1 MRPLRSIL
9 SRIVVLHIVAVAI
22 TTLTISLAL
31 TWLLDR
37 AIDNIHDEAMRKQ
50 ATSIAAHLRVG
61 PDNKPILQLPPEI
74 EGIYSQPYNRYVYAV
89 VDRDGAVLFSSQTS
103 QRPVFADWDRTELSS
118 EEERHGDATISG
130 VSLRKTLNGT
140 DYWIQTGENLSNR
153 DALTDDITSGFF
165 REVGWIT
172 VPILLV
178 LLVIDIAIFRRALWP
193 LKRASAIAQ
202 EIGPSRTDIRLPA
215 DDVPLEVKPLMT
227 AVNRALDRLDEGFRV
242 QREFAA
248 DAAHELRT
256 PLTVVRT
263 RLELMEDKELVAG
276 LRKDLDGISHLV
288 NQLLEF
294 AEIENAEVADDEV
307 ADLRSICEEVAA
319 FVAPIAIAQK
329 KTVALTGSELPVRVH
344 GNAEMIRRAVLN
356 LARNAVEHTA
366 ENTIVE
372 FELAADG
379 TISIRDFGPG
389 IAADEKEAIFRRFWR
404 RDRNRSGS
412 TGLGLSIVRRI
423 AEIHNATLRVDS
435 PPTGGAIF
443 TLAFRRS

>member
-9 SRIVVLHIVAVAI
+9 SRIVVLHIIAVAV
-22 TTLTISLAL
+22 TTLTISL

-50 ATSIAAHLRVG
+50 ATSIAAHLRAG
-61 PDNKPILQLPPEI
+61 PDGKPILQLPPEI
-74 EGIYSQPYNRYVYAV
+74 EAIYSQPYNRYVYAV
-89 VDRDGAVLFSSQTS
+89 VDAEGAVLFSSQAN
-103 QRPVFADWDRTELSS
+103 RGPVFADWDKSKLSS
-118 EEERHGDATISG
+118 EEERRGDATISG
-130 VSLRKTLNGT
+130 VSLRKTLN
-140 DYWIQTGENLSNR
+140 DREYWIQTGENLSNR

-193 LKRASAIAQ
+193 LKQASAIAQ
-202 EIGPSRTDIRLPA
+202 QIGPTRTDIRLPA

-263 RLELMEDKELVAG
+263 RLELVEDKELVAG

-294 AEIENAEVADDEV
+294 AEVETAELADDET
-307 ADLRSICEEVAA
+307 ADLRDICEEVAA

-329 KTVALTGSELPVRVH
+329 KTVSLTGSELPVLVH

-356 LARNAVEHTA
+356 LAKNAVEHTA

-372 FELAADG
+372 FDLATDG
-379 TISIRDFGPG
+379 TISIKDAGPG
-389 IAADEKEAIFRRFWR
+389 IAADEKDAIFQRFWR

-423 AEIHNATLRVDS
+423 AEIHNATLRLDNA
-435 PPTGGAIF
+435 PTGGAIF
-443 TLAFRRS
+443 SLAFRRT

>member
-9 SRIVVLHIVAVAI
+9 SRIVVLHIIAVAV

-31 TWLLDR
+31 TWLLDH

-50 ATSIAAHLRVG
+50 ATSIAAHLKAG
-61 PDNKPILQLPPEI
+61 PDGKPLLQLPPEI
-74 EGIYSQPYNRYVYAV
+74 LAIYLQPYNRYLYAV
-89 VDRDGAVLFSSQTS
+89 VDSEGTVLFSSQAN
-103 QRPVFADWDRTELSS
+103 RGPVFADWDKTDFSS

-130 VSLRKTLNGT
+130 ISLRKTLNGK
-140 DYWIQTGENLSNR
+140 DYWIQTAENLSNR

-172 VPILLV
+172 VPILLI

-193 LKRASAIAQ
+193 LKQASAIAQ
-202 EIGPSRTDIRLPA
+202 EIGPARTDIRLPA
-215 DDVPLEVKPLMT
+215 DNVPLEVKPLMT

-263 RLELMEDKELVAG
+263 RLELVEDKELVAG

-294 AEIENAEVADDEV
+294 AEVETAELAEDEI
-307 ADLRSICEEVAA
+307 ADLREICEDVAA
-319 FVAPIAIAQK
+319 FIAPIAIAQK
-329 KTVALTGSELPVRVH
+329 KMVSLTGSETPVRVH

-366 ENTIVE
+366 DNTTVE
-372 FELAADG
+372 FGLADDG
-379 TISIRDFGPG
+379 TISIKDAGPG
-389 IAADEKEAIFRRFWR
+389 IAADEKEAIFKRFWR

-423 AEIHNATLRVDS
+423 VEIHDATLRVDNA
-435 PPTGGAIF
+435 PAGGAIF
-443 TLAFRRS
+443 ILAFRRA

>member
-9 SRIVVLHIVAVAI
+9 SRIVVLHIIAVAV

-50 ATSIAAHLRVG
+50 ASSIAAHLRIG
-61 PDNKPILQLPPEI
+61 PEGKPVLQLPPEI
-74 EGIYSQPYNRYVYAV
+74 QAIYSQPYNRYLYAV
-89 VDRDGAVLFSSQTS
+89 VDGDGAVLFSSQANRS
-103 QRPVFADWDRTELSS
+103 AVFADWDRTALSS
-118 EEERHGDATISG
+118 EEERRGDATISG
-130 VSLRKTLNGT
+130 VSLRKTLDGKN
-140 DYWIQTGENLSNR
+140 YWIQTAENLSNR

-172 VPILLV
+172 VPILLI

-193 LKRASAIAQ
+193 LKQASAIAQ
-202 EIGPSRTDIRLPA
+202 EIGPARTDIRLPA

-263 RLELMEDKELVAG
+263 RLELVEDKELVAG

-294 AEIENAEVADDEV
+294 AEVETAELAEDDI
-307 ADLRSICEEVAA
+307 ADLREICEDVAG
-319 FVAPIAIAQK
+319 FIAPIAIAQK
-329 KTVALTGSELPVRVH
+329 KMVALTGCETPVPVH

-366 ENTIVE
+366 ENTTVE
-372 FELAADG
+372 FDLAADG
-379 TISIRDFGPG
+379 SIAIKDTGPG
-389 IAADEKEAIFRRFWR
+389 IAADEKDAIFQRFWR

-423 AEIHNATLRVDS
+423 AEIHDATLRVDNAS
-435 PPTGGAIF
+435 TGGAIF
-443 TLAFRRS
+443 ILAFRRA